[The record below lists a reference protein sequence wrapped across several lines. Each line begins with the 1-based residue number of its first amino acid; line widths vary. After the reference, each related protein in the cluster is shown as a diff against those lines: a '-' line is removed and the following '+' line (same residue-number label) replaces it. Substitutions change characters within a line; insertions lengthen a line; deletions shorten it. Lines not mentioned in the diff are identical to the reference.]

1 MEGKIMSENN
11 DFKEILKKIEKLEEG
26 QRKLEKRFK
35 KLQKDIINIQEDI
48 YIDDDEDDSDDEYDD
63 EYDDVMIYDD
73 ECEFEITCP
82 YCGFEFIA
90 DDNSKGKEQ
99 VKCPKCHKTIELD
112 WDMCDG
118 SCENCGN
125 CDHHEKLNV
134 AEDEDSYSNNEK
146 QDNKDKP
153 EQNNEDDM

>member
-1 MEGKIMSENN
+1 MEGKSMSENN

-63 EYDDVMIYDD
+63 VMIYDD

-90 DDNSKGKEQ
+90 DDDAKGKEN

-112 WDMCDG
+112 WDVCDED
-118 SCENCGN
+118 CENC
-125 CDHHEKLNV
+125 HQHENLNV
-134 AEDEDSYSNNEK
+134 AEKSDETYKNDGDKNTNN
-146 QDNKDKP
+146 KP
-153 EQNNEDDM
+153 NQNNEDDM

>member
-1 MEGKIMSENN
+1 MEGKSMSENN

-63 EYDDVMIYDD
+63 EYDDAMIYDD

-90 DDNSKGKEQ
+90 DDDAKGKEN

-112 WDMCDG
+112 WDVCDED
-118 SCENCGN
+118 CENC
-125 CDHHEKLNV
+125 HQHENLNV
-134 AEDEDSYSNNEK
+134 AEKSDETYKNDDDKNTNN
-146 QDNKDKP
+146 KP
-153 EQNNEDDM
+153 NQNNEDDM

>member
-1 MEGKIMSENN
+1 MSENN
-11 DFKEILKKIEKLEEG
+11 DFKEILQKIEKLEEN

-48 YIDDDEDDSDDEYDD
+48 YIDSDDDE
-63 EYDDVMIYDD
+63 EYDDVDEDITYDD

-90 DDNSKGKEQ
+90 DDNAKGKEQ
-99 VKCPKCHKTIELD
+99 VKCPKCHKIIELD
-112 WDMCDG
+112 WDMCDED
-118 SCENCGN
+118 CENCHQH
-125 CDHHEKLNV
+125 DSLNV
-134 AEDEDSYSNNEK
+134 AEKDDEQYKN
-146 QDNKDKP
+146 DN

>member
-1 MEGKIMSENN
+1 MSENN
-11 DFKEILKKIEKLEEG
+11 NLEEVLKKLAQLEEG
-26 QRKLEKRFK
+26 QKKLAKRIK
-35 KLQKDIINIQEDI
+35 KLQRDIANIEEDI
-48 YIDDDEDDSDDEYDD
+48 YIDDDDDDDDD
-63 EYDDVMIYDD
+63 DDYHTDD
-73 ECEFEITCP
+73 DNDDIFNDEECEFEITCP

-125 CDHHEKLNV
+125 CDHHEELNV